1 MKKRIAI
8 TALSSLGLILA
19 TQALAQPPGM
29 YPGMRPM
36 PPYGMAPGGMPMTG
50 GMPMMGQHSMSGTV
64 TTIDKS
70 KGTVS
75 VKTDEGMLDVHFPPQ
90 SLSDIKEGDTV
101 TVFLGLSKGKMEMPG
116 GMGMPG
122 GMSPGMQGGQSGGG
136 MQAPGTSQGGEQ
148 K

>member
-8 TALSSLGLILA
+8 AALSSLGIILA

-29 YPGMRPM
+29 YPGMPPM
-36 PPYGMAPGGMPMTG
+36 PPHGMMPGGMPM
-50 GMPMMGQHSMSGTV
+50 MMGQHSMSGTV
-64 TTIDKS
+64 ATIDKS

-75 VKTDEGMLDVHFPPQ
+75 VKTDEGTLDLHYPPQ
-90 SLSDIKEGDTV
+90 ALSDIKEGDTV
-101 TVFLGLSKGKMEMPG
+101 TVFLGISKGKMEMPG

-122 GMSPGMQGGQSGGG
+122 MQGGPSGGG
-136 MQAPGTSQGGEQ
+136 MQMPGGEQ